1 MAWLCKQL
9 GVARSGF
16 YAWRQRQQN
25 PGPRAQESAAITAQV
40 QTVFERHRG
49 FYGAPRVH
57 QELRAAGLKVGRH
70 RIARLMRC
78 SALKAKTRRGFRPCR
93 NSSSKAA
100 GVVENLLRQE
110 FSPAAP
116 NRCWAGD
123 ITYIRTTA
131 GWRYLAVWIDLYSRR
146 VVGWAMG
153 ATMEATLVL
162 EALNRALGHR
172 QIEPDGL
179 LIHTDQGSQYR
190 ATAYRQ
196 LLDNHK
202 ISCSMSAKGCCWD
215 NAVVESFFSTLK
227 HELGLDDD
235 AEILNSPQQLIRQMA
250 FWIDGYYN
258 RERRHSTI
266 GYLSP
271 IDYEQQLINTRTLT
285 PVEP

>member
-1 MAWLCKQL
+1 M
-9 GVARSGF
+9 ARSGF
-16 YAWRQRQQN
+16 YAWRQRRLN
-25 PGPRAQESAAITAQV
+25 PGRRAREDMAITAQV
-40 QTVFERHRG
+40 QAVFERHRG

-78 SALKAKTRRGFRPCR
+78 SALKAKTRRGFRLCR
-93 NSSSKAA
+93 NA
-100 GVVENLLRQE
+100 GNRASGVAENLLLQE

-123 ITYIRTTA
+123 ITTIRTTA

-146 VVGWAMG
+146 VVGWTMG

-172 QIEPDGL
+172 QIESDHL
-179 LIHTDQGSQYR
+179 LVHTDQGSQYR

-196 LLDNHK
+196 LLENHT

-227 HELGLDDD
+227 HELGLDDA

-271 IDYEQQLINTRTLT
+271 IDYEQQFINTRTLS

>member
-1 MAWLCKQL
+1 
-9 GVARSGF
+9 VARSGF
-16 YAWRQRQQN
+16 YAWRQRRLN
-25 PGPRAQESAAITAQV
+25 PGRRAREDMAITAQV
-40 QTVFERHRG
+40 QAVFERHRG

-78 SALKAKTRRGFRPCR
+78 SALKAKTRRGFRLCR
-93 NSSSKAA
+93 NA
-100 GVVENLLRQE
+100 GNRASGVAENLLLQE

-172 QIEPDGL
+172 QIESDHL
-179 LIHTDQGSQYR
+179 LVHTDQGSQYR
-190 ATAYRQ
+190 AAAYRQ
-196 LLDNHK
+196 LLENHK

-227 HELGLDDD
+227 HELGLDDA
-235 AEILNSPQQLIRQMA
+235 AEIVNSPQQLIRQMA

-271 IDYEQQLINTRTLT
+271 IDYEQQFINTRTLS

>member
-1 MAWLCKQL
+1 MAWLCRQL

-16 YAWRQRQQN
+16 YAWRQRQHN
-25 PGPRAQESAAITAQV
+25 PGPRAQENAAITV
-40 QTVFERHRG
+40 QLQAVFERHRG

-93 NSSSKAA
+93 NTGNRASGA
-100 GVVENLLRQE
+100 VENLLQQE

-153 ATMEATLVL
+153 ATMEASLVL

-172 QIEPDGL
+172 QIEPDRL

-196 LLDNHK
+196 LLENHK

-235 AEILNSPQQLIRQMA
+235 AEILNSPQQLIRHLA

-271 IDYEQQLINTRTLT
+271 IDYEQQFINTRTLST
-285 PVEP
+285 VKP

>member
-1 MAWLCKQL
+1 M
-9 GVARSGF
+9 ARSGF
-16 YAWRQRQQN
+16 YAWRQRRLN
-25 PGPRAQESAAITAQV
+25 PGRRAREDMAITAQV
-40 QTVFERHRG
+40 QAVFERHRG

-78 SALKAKTRRGFRPCR
+78 SALKAKTRRGFRLCR
-93 NSSSKAA
+93 NA
-100 GVVENLLRQE
+100 GNRASGVAENLLLQE

-146 VVGWAMG
+146 VVGWTMG

-172 QIEPDGL
+172 QIESDHL
-179 LIHTDQGSQYR
+179 LVHTDQGSQYR
-190 ATAYRQ
+190 AAAYRQ
-196 LLDNHK
+196 LLENHK

-227 HELGLDDD
+227 HELGLDDA

-271 IDYEQQLINTRTLT
+271 IDYEQQFINTPTLT
-285 PVEP
+285 LAEP